1 MENYYCNFSTN
12 AFNKYYIMRK
22 QTKSELRKI
31 SKNLDYF
38 FNLATDEEIKQG
50 KKWYKLANQFCI
62 DTANEYNT
70 TPLIVASVVSALSPR
85 NKWKQNLID
94 AKKVFKAIE
103 EGKEAEDIKVCTFHK
118 NKFKAFEL
126 AKGNIFITEDSQ
138 KTFNFVRNIA
148 HLDPTA
154 VTIDIWHIRASLKQ
168 FKSIGSAKIGKL
180 AYKQIKA
187 LTIKKAQK
195 LGLTG
200 FEYQAILWLSVQNN
214 INNLK

>member
-1 MENYYCNFSTN
+1 M
-12 AFNKYYIMRK
+12 K
-22 QTKSELRKI
+22 QRTKTELRKI

-50 KKWYKLANQFCI
+50 KRWYKEANQFCV

-70 TPLIVASVVSALSPR
+70 DPLKVASVVSALSPR
-85 NKWKQNLID
+85 NRWEQNLKD
-94 AKKVFKAIE
+94 AKKVFQAIS
-103 EGKEAEDIKVCTFHK
+103 EGKEAEEIKVCTFHK

-126 AKGNIFITEDSQ
+126 AKGNIYITEDSP

-154 VTIDIWHIRASLKQ
+154 LTVDIWHIRACLKQ
-168 FKSIGSAKIGKL
+168 FKSIGSAQIGKV
-180 AYKQIKA
+180 AYKQIKE
-187 LTIKKAQK
+187 LTIKKANK

-200 FEYQAILWLSVQNN
+200 YEYQAVIWLSTQNN

>member
-1 MENYYCNFSTN
+1 M
-12 AFNKYYIMRK
+12 K
-22 QTKSELRKI
+22 QRTKTELRKI

-50 KKWYKLANQFCI
+50 KRWYQEANQFCEEV
-62 DTANEYNT
+62 AKEYNV
-70 TPLIVASVVSALSPR
+70 TPLQVASVVSALSPR
-85 NKWKQNLID
+85 NRWEQNLKD
-94 AKKVFKAIE
+94 AKKVFQAIQ
-103 EGKEAEDIKVCTFHK
+103 EGKEAEEIKVCTFHK

-126 AKGNIFITEDSQ
+126 AKGNIFITEDSP
-138 KTFNFVRNIA
+138 KTYNFVRNIA

-154 VTIDIWHIRASLKQ
+154 LTVDIWHIRASLKQ
-168 FKSIGSAKIGKL
+168 FKSIGSAQIGKV

-187 LTIKKAQK
+187 LTIKKANK

>member
-1 MENYYCNFSTN
+1 
-12 AFNKYYIMRK
+12 MRK

-38 FNLATDEEIKQG
+38 FNLATPEDIKQG
-50 KKWYKLANQFCI
+50 KEWYKLANKFCI
-62 DTANEYNT
+62 DTAKEYNT

-85 NKWKQNLID
+85 NRWEQNLVD
-94 AKKVFKAIE
+94 AKKVFQAIE
-103 EGKEAEDIKVCTFHK
+103 DGKSPEDIKVCTFHK

-126 AKGNIFITEDSQ
+126 AKGNIFITEDSP
-138 KTFNFVRNIA
+138 KTYNFVRNIA

-154 VTIDIWHIRASLKQ
+154 LTVDIWHIRCCLKQ
-168 FKSIGSAKIGKL
+168 FKSIGNAQIGKL

-195 LGLTG
+195 LGLKG
-200 FEYQAILWLSVQNN
+200 FEYQAILWLSTQNN